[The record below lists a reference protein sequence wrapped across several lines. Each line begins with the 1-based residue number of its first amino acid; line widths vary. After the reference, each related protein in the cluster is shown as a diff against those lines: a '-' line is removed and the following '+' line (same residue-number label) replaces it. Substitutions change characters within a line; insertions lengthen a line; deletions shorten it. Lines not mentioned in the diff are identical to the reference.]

1 MITLLDKSHY
11 PLLLAAVPIFFGL
24 RRLFQCPI
32 RPLKVPHLSERVLV
46 LGATSGI
53 GRAIALQYAERGA
66 RVCVV
71 GRRQIKLV
79 EVMSECGDKCLAV
92 GGDFSNVE
100 DMVRV
105 RNAVEEGG

>member
-1 MITLLDKSHY
+1 MIPLLDKSHY
-11 PLLLAAVPIFFGL
+11 PLLLVAVPIFFGL

-32 RPLKVPHLSERVLV
+32 RPSKVPHLSERVLV

-66 RVCVV
+66 RVCMV
-71 GRRQIKLV
+71 GRRQVKLD
-79 EVMSECGDKCLAV
+79 EVMSECGDRCLAV
-92 GGDFSNVE
+92 RGDFSNVE

-105 RNAVEEGG
+105 RNAMEECG